1 MKFGG
6 NKLLILAL
14 ITSFSG
20 VLSAADKEAPPKGLL
35 PELRIDSTD
44 ENANQKKAAQS
55 EVLITKTE
63 NQAIQ
68 ALVKILKRQKGSSQE
83 PELWNRLAELYMR
96 RAKSGRFFDLNRD
109 GAGPIKFIPP
119 AIRSESAA
127 TSLKRAVQV
136 YTKIEKDFPKY
147 REMDSVL
154 FNNAF
159 ASQQL
164 KMTKNAEAI
173 YLKLITRFPKSPL
186 LADAYLAL
194 GELSYENKNFKDA
207 LTYFKNIEKYPQA
220 RVFTYGLYKQSW
232 TLYNLKENEAAM
244 NKLIQVVKL
253 NDPKRTEV
261 KVNHNLRA
269 EALRDLS
276 LFFSE
281 SQPANKA
288 YSFFSSIASQ
298 EEVGEAL
305 LSLGKLY
312 DSHSRQKEMNVFL
325 ADYIQK
331 IPLSKVRIKM
341 EILMI
346 LGNET
351 ARNRP
356 EALKHLITTGQL
368 CKSSSEWT
376 QANLDISEAECDYD
390 FAKANVE
397 IAKKWWDLWQKN
409 KKADKANEIAG
420 YALKAF
426 RVHLDSENPLKAD
439 IKSRYAYAE
448 LLFQLGDFRN
458 ASLQYEFVAG
468 KSPEP
473 DISHDASY
481 GAIVSL
487 EKAVTAESSKKGKV
501 DPNAP
506 KETEDDVNMVRL
518 GNLYLQKHP
527 KGEHVAQVKFK
538 IGLIAY
544 ENQNFPEAEK
554 WLRPL
559 ASDDKAGEFKKKSED
574 LVLDML
580 NARKDYGSIKSFSK
594 QIAGNTKDE
603 SRKAAMEKIMV
614 EANYSEIQ
622 DFSKTAE
629 KSDAADK
636 LVEFWKAHKS
646 SPLAKD
652 SLWQALSLY
661 YTAGK
666 VIEGADL
673 AMVYMNSYPDDKRSL
688 DAVKDAAKNYADNGL
703 VSQAAK
709 TMEKIAE
716 ISPKEHDKYIEAAG
730 ELYFIDGNIKEAQQ
744 SLRRQLADKGQRE
757 PGKLY
762 AKLLSTM
769 KNQTGSAEYQK
780 IEDKI
785 VALNHEPYA
794 SEIRLKRVEQ
804 LFAKGKVTEAFNASK
819 SFVGQSGIDPDTRA
833 KARLIQAKVLEGEFI
848 GASTKTTVP
857 KLATVL
863 GIKTEKL
870 DKAQSAYIDVATW
883 AKDPNIKLLAVQG
896 MNRIYTNYVDSV
908 GHPILKDEAKLT
920 PEDKSVLA
928 TELAKLTAPIQAKK
942 QDSDKQLQLLA
953 KETKAAGSND
963 VDFETLPADET
974 VKPQVRPPSGDR
986 MAAFLPSI
994 TKDDASMNVSR
1005 FSPRSKDKCVAPE
1018 SDANQTVASLVMS
1031 ANICATQGSAPQLE
1045 KIAVML
1051 VRKNPKSVL
1060 GTFYLSIAAGLR
1072 GQFEKSAW
1080 LIDLSIKKGTEL
1092 PFLLY
1097 QKARVH
1103 YQLQETAQAN
1113 ATLLKAHDLG
1123 LKTSD
1128 SALVRGFISYAQ
1140 GDCISVTDEF
1150 QRFDKSSIAKLG
1162 LAPILGECHAQQGQF
1177 DKAVAFTQ
1185 EMMKSNP
1192 GMIEL
1197 PLELGR
1203 IQEIYR
1209 FDSGKA
1215 ILAYEQALAL
1225 SKRGNQASIRDWLNR
1240 KLTVLK
1246 SKQTVTVLE
1255 PQNVV
1260 GKKDLAGGNK

>member
-1 MKFGG
+1 MKNSG
-6 NKLLILAL
+6 NKFIL
-14 ITSFSG
+14 FSL
-20 VLSAADKEAPPKGLL
+20 VAMISVPAFSAGTEQPKGLL

-44 ENANQKKAAQS
+44 ENLNQKKAAQS

-68 ALVKILKRQKGSSQE
+68 ALVNIIKRQKGSTQE
-83 PELWNRLAELYMR
+83 ADLWNRLAELYMR

-109 GAGPIKFIPP
+109 GTGPIRFLPP
-119 AIRSESAA
+119 EVTSETAV

-147 REMDSVL
+147 RELDSVL

-159 ASQQL
+159 ASHQL

-173 YLKLITRFPKSPL
+173 YLKLITKFPRSPL

-194 GELSYENKNFKDA
+194 GELSYDNKNFKDA
-207 LTYFKNIEKYPQA
+207 LTYFKNIERYPQA

-244 NKLIQVVKL
+244 SKLIQVVKL
-253 NDPKRTEV
+253 NDPKKTDA
-261 KVNHNLRA
+261 KINHNLRT
-269 EALRDLS
+269 EAIRDLS

-281 SQPANKA
+281 SQPADKA
-288 YSFFSSIASQ
+288 YAFFSGIATK

-325 ADYIQK
+325 GDYIQK
-331 IPLSKVRIKM
+331 HPLTKVRIKM
-341 EILMI
+341 EILMV

-351 ARNRP
+351 ARNRA
-356 EALKHLITTGQL
+356 EALKHLIIGGQL
-368 CKSSSEWT
+368 CKNDSEWT

-390 FAKANVE
+390 FAKANIE

-448 LLFQLGDFRN
+448 LLFQLGEYRP
-458 ASLQYEFVAG
+458 ASKQYEFVAS
-468 KSPEP
+468 KSVEP
-473 DISHDASY
+473 QIAHDAAY

-487 EKAVTAESSKKGKV
+487 EKAVTAEQSKKKV
-501 DPNAP
+501 DPTAP
-506 KETEDDVNMVRL
+506 KESADDLNIVRL
-518 GNLYLQKHP
+518 GNLYLEKQP

-559 ASDDKAGEFKKKSED
+559 SSDDKAGEFRKKSED

-580 NARKDYGSIKSFSK
+580 NSRKDYASIKSFSK
-594 QIAGNTKDE
+594 KIAGSTKDE
-603 SRKAAMEKIMV
+603 SRKSAMEKIMV

-622 DFSKTAE
+622 DFSKTADQ
-629 KSDAADK
+629 SAAAEK
-636 LVEFWKAHKS
+636 LVNFWKEHKT

-661 YTAGK
+661 YTAGR

-673 AMVYMNSYPDDKRSL
+673 ALVYMNSYPDDKRSM
-688 DAVKDAAKNYADNGL
+688 DAVKDAAKHYADNGL
-703 VSQAAK
+703 VMQAAQ
-709 TMEKIAE
+709 TMEKIAAL
-716 ISPKEHDKYIEAAG
+716 SPNERDKYTEAAG
-730 ELYFIDGNIKEAQQ
+730 ELYLIDGNIREAQA
-744 SLRRQLADKGQRE
+744 SLRKQLANKDQRN
-757 PGKLY
+757 PGKIY
-762 AKLLSTM
+762 AKLLTTM
-769 KNQTGSAEYQK
+769 KKEKGSAEYQK

-785 VALNHEPYA
+785 VGLNHEPYA
-794 SEIRLKRVEQ
+794 SEIRLARVEQ
-804 LFAKGKVTEAFNASK
+804 LFAKGKFTEAFNASK
-819 SFVGQSGIDPDTRA
+819 SFVGQTGIDPDLRA
-833 KARLIQAKVLEGEFI
+833 KARLIQARVLEGEFVS
-848 GASTKTTVP
+848 ASTKTTVP

-883 AKDPNIKLLAVQG
+883 AKDPNTKLLAVQG

-908 GHPILKDEAKLT
+908 GNPVLKDESKLT
-920 PEDKSVLA
+920 PEDKLA
-928 TELAKLTAPIQAKK
+928 LTTELGKLTAPIQAKK
-942 QDSDKQLQLLA
+942 ADSDKQLQLLA
-953 KETKAAGSND
+953 KETKAAGSSET
-963 VDFETLPADET
+963 DFETLPVSET
-974 VKPQVRPPSGDR
+974 VKPMVRAPGGER
-986 MAAFLPSI
+986 MPAFLPSV
-994 TKDDASMNVSR
+994 TKDDVGPDVAR
-1005 FSPRSKDKCVAPE
+1005 FVPNAKDKCVAPE
-1018 SDANQTVASLVMS
+1018 SELNQTVASLVMT

-1045 KIAVML
+1045 KVATML

-1060 GTFYLSIAAGLR
+1060 GTFYLSLAAGLK
-1072 GQFEKSAW
+1072 GNFEKSAW
-1080 LIDLSIKKGTEL
+1080 LVDLSMKKASEL

-1113 ATLLKAHDLG
+1113 TALLKAHDLG
-1123 LKTSD
+1123 LKTAD

-1150 QRFDKSSIAKLG
+1150 LRFDKASIARLG
-1162 LAPILGECHAQQGQF
+1162 LGPVIGECQAQQGQF
-1177 DKAVAFTQ
+1177 DKAVSFT
-1185 EMMKSNP
+1185 EDMMKANP
-1192 GMIEL
+1192 TMLEL
-1197 PLELGR
+1197 PLELAR

-1209 FDSGKA
+1209 FDSNKA
-1215 ILAYEQALAL
+1215 IVAYDHALTLA
-1225 SKRGNQASIRDWLNR
+1225 KRDGKQVAMRDWLSR
-1240 KLTVLK
+1240 KLTFLK

-1255 PQNVV
+1255 PQNVS